1 MVSTFRQVISGS
13 FAVMG
18 SELNF
23 ASENLY
29 DILDIFKNPFKVMF
43 PSSVNFE
50 VLMLFKDIL
59 FGVLW
64 MS

>member
-1 MVSTFRQVISGS
+1 M
-13 FAVMG
+13 MG

-29 DILDIFKNPFKVMF
+29 DILDIFKNFFKMMF
-43 PSSVNFE
+43 SSSVNFE
-50 VLMLFKDIL
+50 VLMSFSEIL

>member
-1 MVSTFRQVISGS
+1 MISGS

-18 SELNF
+18 LELNF
-23 ASENLY
+23 GSKNVY
-29 DILDIFKNPFKVMF
+29 DILDIFKNFFKMMF
-43 PSSVNFE
+43 SSSVNFE
-50 VLMLFKDIL
+50 VLMSFSEIL

>member
-1 MVSTFRQVISGS
+1 LTLSDFRQVISGS

-29 DILDIFKNPFKVMF
+29 DILDIFKNFFKAMF
-43 PSSVNFE
+43 
-50 VLMLFKDIL
+50 L
-59 FGVLW
+59 
-64 MS
+64 